1 MSYYIKAILLDNCK
15 YSIAANELLILH
27 VNIINCQIINVNASN
42 KLEYKTNQINTFP
55 QIYLC
60 KDNTFGSLL
69 LGGYEELSNFISTFK
84 GNNLN
89 NDNIKQFM
97 NKYKWSKKATLRLIQ
112 IINK

>member
-15 YSIAANELLILH
+15 YSIAANNLLILH
-27 VNIINCQIINVNASN
+27 NINCQIINVNASN

-60 KDNTFGSLL
+60 KDNTLGSLL

-84 GNNLN
+84 ENNLN